1 MATLY
6 DHLGV
11 SRDASHEEIKR
22 AYHVLARRHHPD
34 AHGGAEPAVLEEA
47 RRRMVVINGAWAVLG
62 DPERRQL
69 YDASLSGAR
78 RRRGEAASR
87 PKREYPEWFEPDDVP
102 AADLDED
109 PPVVGRRG
117 PGELLVFVP
126 VGLVVL
132 AVGLFA
138 FSVLSESPT
147 MFGAAIALVPVA
159 LLAFLLMPLVAML
172 RGSRA
177 RDSAR

>member
-87 PKREYPEWFEPDDVP
+87 PEREYPEWFEPDDVP
-102 AADLDED
+102 AADLEEEV
-109 PPVVGRRG
+109 PENRRTGPAELVV
-117 PGELLVFVP
+117 LVP
-126 VGLVVL
+126 VGVVAL
-132 AVGLFA
+132 AVALFA
-138 FSVLSESPT
+138 FSLLSESPAL
-147 MFGAAIALVPVA
+147 FGAAVALVPVA
-159 LLAFLLMPLVAML
+159 IAAFLVMPLVVLL
-172 RGSRA
+172 RGSGGRR
-177 RDSAR
+177 RD

>member
-87 PKREYPEWFEPDDVP
+87 PEREHPEWFEPDNVP
-102 AADLDED
+102 AADLEEEV
-109 PPVVGRRG
+109 PENRRTAPAELVV
-117 PGELLVFVP
+117 LVP
-126 VGLVVL
+126 VGVVAL
-132 AVGLFA
+132 AVALFA
-138 FSVLSESPT
+138 FSLLTESPAL
-147 MFGAAIALVPVA
+147 FGAAVALVPVA
-159 LLAFLLMPLVAML
+159 VAAFLVMPLVVLL
-172 RGSRA
+172 RGSRGRR
-177 RDSAR
+177 RD